1 MRVASKVGNF
11 PSRFWHAKPLGSRII
26 RYVRYGQ
33 TDGQTV
39 ATLISTFSTGEGITS
54 NAEYDITYCVS
65 FIDILLLQMTLN
77 SFAVFMAQ
85 RS

>member
-26 RYVRYGQ
+26 RYVRY
-33 TDGQTV
+33 GQTV